1 MHGGRR
7 TAGRGRAR
15 SRADEPIPRRGAAKR
30 RKRAEADRRRPF
42 RRRGERLRR
51 LRQEPSTEQR
61 FAAARAGCARRS
73 ARSRGGSGRVGSGRV
88 GHHAEPLHACD
99 GPVGWAVRERRL
111 HDGAATRQRRAR
123 EAELAAGERR
133 PAAPRLVCAAAA
145 ARRRA
150 VPRRTIDRTR
160 GRRGR
165 RGAAHAL
172 VRCDARAGRA
182 RERQPPTER
191 AAPRRRRTRTRAARQ
206 RRSLTRFASSV
217 SYSATS
223 VGFFDV

>member
-7 TAGRGRAR
+7 TAGRGSAR

-73 ARSRGGSGRVGSGRV
+73 ARSRGGSGRV

-160 GRRGR
+160 GRRG
-165 RGAAHAL
+165 AAHAL

-191 AAPRRRRTRTRAARQ
+191 AAPRRRRKRTRAARQ

>member
-7 TAGRGRAR
+7 TACRGRAR

-73 ARSRGGSGRVGSGRV
+73 ARSRGGSGRVGSDIMLSRFTHATDLSDGLYANVDCTTARQRGNVVLEKRSLRQESDGR
-88 GHHAEPLHACD
+88 
-99 GPVGWAVRERRL
+99 RRL
-111 HDGAATRQRRAR
+111 VSY
-123 EAELAAGERR
+123 
-133 PAAPRLVCAAAA
+133 APAAA

-160 GRRGR
+160 GRRG
-165 RGAAHAL
+165 AVHAL

-191 AAPRRRRTRTRAARQ
+191 AAPRRRRKRTRTRAARQ

>member
-73 ARSRGGSGRVGSGRV
+73 ARSRGGSGRVG
-88 GHHAEPLHACD
+88 HHAEPLHACD
-99 GPVGWAVRERRL
+99 GPVEWAVRERRL

-160 GRRGR
+160 GRRG
-165 RGAAHAL
+165 AAHAL

-191 AAPRRRRTRTRAARQ
+191 AAPRRRRKRTRAARQ

>member
-160 GRRGR
+160 GRRG
-165 RGAAHAL
+165 AAHAL

-191 AAPRRRRTRTRAARQ
+191 AAPRRRRKRTRAARQ

>member
-73 ARSRGGSGRVGSGRV
+73 ARSRGGSGRVG
-88 GHHAEPLHACD
+88 HHAEPLHACD

-160 GRRGR
+160 G
-165 RGAAHAL
+165 AAHAL
-172 VRCDARAGRA
+172 VRCDARVGRA

-191 AAPRRRRTRTRAARQ
+191 AAPRRRRKRTRAARQ

>member
-73 ARSRGGSGRVGSGRV
+73 ARSRGGSGRVGSDIMLSRFT
-88 GHHAEPLHACD
+88 HATDLSD
-99 GPVGWAVRERRL
+99 GLYANVDCTTA
-111 HDGAATRQRRAR
+111 RQRRAR

-160 GRRGR
+160 GRRGAAR
-165 RGAAHAL
+165 RMRSCGAMRAPGAHASGN
-172 VRCDARAGRA
+172 RRPSARRHAAGARARA
-182 RERQPPTER
+182 R
-191 AAPRRRRTRTRAARQ
+191 ARR
-206 RRSLTRFASSV
+206 V
-217 SYSATS
+217 SA
-223 VGFFDV
+223 GR

>member
-73 ARSRGGSGRVGSGRV
+73 ARSRGGSGRVG
-88 GHHAEPLHACD
+88 HHAEPLHACD

-160 GRRGR
+160 GRRG
-165 RGAAHAL
+165 AVHAL

-191 AAPRRRRTRTRAARQ
+191 AAPRRRRKRTRAARQ

>member
-150 VPRRTIDRTR
+150 VPRPTIDRTS
-160 GRRGR
+160 GR

-172 VRCDARAGRA
+172 VRRDARAGRA
-182 RERQPPTER
+182 RERQPPTEH
-191 AAPRRRRTRTRAARQ
+191 AAPRRRRKRTRAARQ

>member
-73 ARSRGGSGRVGSGRV
+73 ARSRGGSGRVG
-88 GHHAEPLHACD
+88 HHAEPLHACD

-150 VPRRTIDRTR
+150 VPRRTIDRTS
-160 GRRGR
+160 GR

-172 VRCDARAGRA
+172 VRCGAMRAPGAHASGNRRPSARRHAAGASARARA
-182 RERQPPTER
+182 RR
-191 AAPRRRRTRTRAARQ
+191 
-206 RRSLTRFASSV
+206 V
-217 SYSATS
+217 SA
-223 VGFFDV
+223 GR

>member
-7 TAGRGRAR
+7 TAGRGSAR

-73 ARSRGGSGRVGSGRV
+73 ARSRGGSGRVGSDIMLSRFTHATDLSDGLYANVDCTTARQRGNVVLEKRSLRQESDGR
-88 GHHAEPLHACD
+88 
-99 GPVGWAVRERRL
+99 RRL
-111 HDGAATRQRRAR
+111 VSY
-123 EAELAAGERR
+123 
-133 PAAPRLVCAAAA
+133 APAAA

-150 VPRRTIDRTR
+150 VPRPTIDRTS
-160 GRRGR
+160 GR

-172 VRCDARAGRA
+172 VRCGAMRASGAHASGNRRPSARRHAAGASARARA
-182 RERQPPTER
+182 RR
-191 AAPRRRRTRTRAARQ
+191 
-206 RRSLTRFASSV
+206 V
-217 SYSATS
+217 SA
-223 VGFFDV
+223 GR

>member
-73 ARSRGGSGRVGSGRV
+73 ARSRGGSGRVG
-88 GHHAEPLHACD
+88 HHAEPLHACD

-160 GRRGR
+160 GRRG
-165 RGAAHAL
+165 AAHAL

-191 AAPRRRRTRTRAARQ
+191 AAPRRRRKRTRAARQ

>member
-15 SRADEPIPRRGAAKR
+15 SRADEPIPDAVLRS
-30 RKRAEADRRRPF
+30 AENVRRRIDEGRFDDAGNDCAACVRSRP
-42 RRRGERLRR
+42 
-51 LRQEPSTEQR
+51 PSS
-61 FAAARAGCARRS
+61 ASPPHAPAARAARR
-73 ARSRGGSGRVGSGRV
+73 ARAAGRVGSGRV

-160 GRRGR
+160 GRRG
-165 RGAAHAL
+165 AAHAL

-191 AAPRRRRTRTRAARQ
+191 AAPRRRRKRTRAARQ

>member
-73 ARSRGGSGRVGSGRV
+73 ARSRGGSGRVG
-88 GHHAEPLHACD
+88 HHAEPLHACD
-99 GPVGWAVRERRL
+99 GPVEWAVRERRL

-160 GRRGR
+160 GRRG
-165 RGAAHAL
+165 AVHAL

-191 AAPRRRRTRTRAARQ
+191 AAPRRRRKRKRTRTRAARQ

>member
-7 TAGRGRAR
+7 TAGCGRAR

-73 ARSRGGSGRVGSGRV
+73 ARSRGGSGRV

-150 VPRRTIDRTR
+150 VPRRTIDRTS
-160 GRRGR
+160 GR

-191 AAPRRRRTRTRAARQ
+191 AAPRRRRKRTRAARQ

>member
-73 ARSRGGSGRVGSGRV
+73 ARSRGGSGRVG
-88 GHHAEPLHACD
+88 HHAEPLHACD
-99 GPVGWAVRERRL
+99 GPVEWAVRERRL

-160 GRRGR
+160 GRRG
-165 RGAAHAL
+165 AVHAL

-191 AAPRRRRTRTRAARQ
+191 AAPRRRRKRTRTRAARQ

>member
-73 ARSRGGSGRVGSGRV
+73 ARSRGGSGRVG
-88 GHHAEPLHACD
+88 HHAEPLHACD

-150 VPRRTIDRTR
+150 VPRRTVDRT
-160 GRRGR
+160 RGR

-191 AAPRRRRTRTRAARQ
+191 AAPRRRRKRTRAARQ

>member
-73 ARSRGGSGRVGSGRV
+73 ARTRGGSGRV

-160 GRRGR
+160 GRRG
-165 RGAAHAL
+165 AAHAL

-191 AAPRRRRTRTRAARQ
+191 AAPRRRRKRTRAARQ

>member
-73 ARSRGGSGRVGSGRV
+73 ARSRGGSGRV

-172 VRCDARAGRA
+172 VRCDAMRAPGAHASGNRRPSARRHAAGARARARRVSAGR
-182 RERQPPTER
+182 
-191 AAPRRRRTRTRAARQ
+191 
-206 RRSLTRFASSV
+206 
-217 SYSATS
+217 
-223 VGFFDV
+223 

>member
-73 ARSRGGSGRVGSGRV
+73 ARSRGGSGRV

-172 VRCDARAGRA
+172 VRCDAMRAPGAHASGNRRPSARRHAAGASARARRVSAGR
-182 RERQPPTER
+182 
-191 AAPRRRRTRTRAARQ
+191 
-206 RRSLTRFASSV
+206 
-217 SYSATS
+217 
-223 VGFFDV
+223 

>member
-1 MHGGRR
+1 MDGGRR
-7 TAGRGRAR
+7 TAGRGCAR

-73 ARSRGGSGRVGSGRV
+73 ARSRGGSGRVG
-88 GHHAEPLHACD
+88 HHAEPLHACD

-133 PAAPRLVCAAAA
+133 PAAPRLVYAAAA

-150 VPRRTIDRTR
+150 VPRRTIDRT
-160 GRRGR
+160 RGR

-191 AAPRRRRTRTRAARQ
+191 AAPRRRRKRTRAARQ

>member
-1 MHGGRR
+1 MHTFVARC
-7 TAGRGRAR
+7 TAAGALPAAAVLEKR
-15 SRADEPIPRRGAAKR
+15 S
-30 RKRAEADRRRPF
+30 
-42 RRRGERLRR
+42 
-51 LRQEPSTEQR
+51 LRQESD
-61 FAAARAGCARRS
+61 
-73 ARSRGGSGRVGSGRV
+73 GR
-88 GHHAEPLHACD
+88 
-99 GPVGWAVRERRL
+99 RRL
-111 HDGAATRQRRAR
+111 VSY
-123 EAELAAGERR
+123 
-133 PAAPRLVCAAAA
+133 APAAA

-150 VPRRTIDRTR
+150 VPRPTIDRTS
-160 GRRGR
+160 GR

-191 AAPRRRRTRTRAARQ
+191 AARQ

>member
-73 ARSRGGSGRVGSGRV
+73 ARSRGGSGRVG
-88 GHHAEPLHACD
+88 HHAEPLHACD

-160 GRRGR
+160 GRRG
-165 RGAAHAL
+165 AVHAL
-172 VRCDARAGRA
+172 VRCDAVRCGAMRAPGAHASGNRRPSARRHAAGARARARRVSAGR
-182 RERQPPTER
+182 
-191 AAPRRRRTRTRAARQ
+191 
-206 RRSLTRFASSV
+206 
-217 SYSATS
+217 
-223 VGFFDV
+223 

>member
-73 ARSRGGSGRVGSGRV
+73 ARSRGGSGRVG
-88 GHHAEPLHACD
+88 HHAEPLHACD

-160 GRRGR
+160 GRRGAAR
-165 RGAAHAL
+165 RMRSCGAMRAPGAHASGN
-172 VRCDARAGRA
+172 RRPSARRHAAGARARA
-182 RERQPPTER
+182 R
-191 AAPRRRRTRTRAARQ
+191 ARR
-206 RRSLTRFASSV
+206 V
-217 SYSATS
+217 SA
-223 VGFFDV
+223 GR

>member
-73 ARSRGGSGRVGSGRV
+73 ARSRGGSGRVG
-88 GHHAEPLHACD
+88 HHAEPLHACD
-99 GPVGWAVRERRL
+99 GPVEWAVRERRL

-160 GRRGR
+160 GRRG
-165 RGAAHAL
+165 AVHAL

-191 AAPRRRRTRTRAARQ
+191 AAPRRRRKRTRAARQ

>member
-133 PAAPRLVCAAAA
+133 PAAPRLVYAAAA

-150 VPRRTIDRTR
+150 VPRRTIDRT
-160 GRRGR
+160 RGR

-191 AAPRRRRTRTRAARQ
+191 AAPRRRRKRTRAARQ